1 MPNHERG
8 KLLDRSQISYTRFRH
23 SEGEEHVYKL
33 GVNVCTPGILW
44 PESFSSASEIQ
55 SEFKVTGMIG
65 DLEEMKERIK
75 ELESQINVIKN
86 FFEDFPL
93 KIRII
98 DVKDVSIEKAKD
110 MIYQYYET
118 HLNEAIYPDDIADE
132 LGLDLKTTVEA
143 IDLLLEEKK
152 IEEVE

>member
-8 KLLDRSQISYTRFRH
+8 ELLDRSQIRYTTFHH
-23 SEGEEHVYKL
+23 SEGEEHEYKL
-33 GVNVCTPGILW
+33 GVSVCTPGILW

-65 DLEEMKERIK
+65 DLEEMKDRIK

-86 FFEDFPL
+86 IFEDFPL

-110 MIYQYYET
+110 MIYQYYVI
-118 HLNEAIYPDDIADE
+118 HSNEAIYPDDIADE

-143 IDLLLEEKK
+143 IDLLLEENK